1 MPGWRDEYL
10 ASIREQEKN
19 NPVNLELV
27 DLCELPQRDASSL
40 NLSEMRPADGR

>member
-1 MPGWRDEYL
+1 MPGWREEYL

-27 DLCELPQRDASSL
+27 DLCKPICRKVAP
-40 NLSEMRPADGR
+40 NGC